1 MLASAQTKGYGSNA
15 SQKVFPDRLAAEV
28 AWTAHVQHITYGKGP
43 WVVFLGRKSG
53 VMTKVFVF
61 SPDTPLRSVLTYPSS
76 AELEFS
82 IKGHACAIFRPCS
95 SISDGHVKYQ
105 IFAKQVTEWFADL
118 DSSSDTNSSTLQ
130 PRGGVTCREAT
141 PAVETIAPAL
151 VPRHYPRP
159 LTPQVA
165 ESSAS
170 GSKRNA
176 SDSSLTSPLRRSK
189 AARPS
194 DGWFVAHHAV
204 LPGVYYGV

>member
-1 MLASAQTKGYGSNA
+1 M
-15 SQKVFPDRLAAEV
+15 
-28 AWTAHVQHITYGKGP
+28 
-43 WVVFLGRKSG
+43 FLGRKSG
-53 VMTKVFVF
+53 VMTKVFVL
-61 SPDTPLRSVLTYPSS
+61 SPYTPLHSVLTYVSS
-76 AELEFS
+76 SELEHS
-82 IKGHACAIFRPCS
+82 IKGHACAVFRPCS

-105 IFAKQVTEWFADL
+105 LFAKQVAEWFVDSDL
-118 DSSSDTNSSTLQ
+118 LSDTNSPTPQ
-130 PRGGVTCREAT
+130 PRVGGITRREAT
-141 PAVETIAPAL
+141 PTIETIAPAL
-151 VPRHYPRP
+151 VPRRSPPP

-165 ESSAS
+165 ESSTS